1 MSLTMAEQTKPQQA
15 QKPNLEERV
24 NALESGMTE
33 MLTMM
38 REDRTSRTA
47 EQRAG
52 NPVHESYNQEWDES
66 QLLANPGFAPRP
78 GMVQRWIRTEIA
90 GEQDGSNIAR
100 MFNMGWVIRDP
111 STLPESVAKSCK
123 IVVQGDAGIGWRG
136 TVLCEMPEAQYAR
149 IKARH
154 EQASSAQMSAIEQN
168 MFREH
173 DGSQRGF
180 GAPHFTQRQRTVE
193 TGRPAPV
200 DG

>member
-1 MSLTMAEQTKPQQA
+1 MAEQKQASAKPD
-15 QKPNLEERV
+15 LEERV

-52 NPVHESYNQEWDES
+52 NPVHESYHQEWDES
-66 QLLANPGFAPRP
+66 QLLANPGFVAQP

-90 GEQDGSNIAR
+90 GEPDGSNVAR
-100 MFNMGWVIRDP
+100 MFNMGWKVRDP
-111 STLPESVAKSCK
+111 QTLPKTVQESCE
-123 IVVQGDAGIGWRG
+123 IVVQGKAGIGWRG
-136 TVLCEMPEAQYAR
+136 TVLCEMPEEQYERIRAR
-149 IKARH
+149 
-154 EQASSAQMSAIEQN
+154 QAHDSTIQMQAIEQN

-180 GAPHFTQRQRTVE
+180 GAPHFTARNRTVE

>member
-1 MSLTMAEQTKPQQA
+1 MAEQTKQQA

-24 NALESGMTE
+24 NALESGMNE

-38 REDRTSRTA
+38 REDRVSRTA

-66 QLLANPGFAPRP
+66 QLLANPGFAPQE

-100 MFNMGWVIRDP
+100 MMNMGWTIRHPD
-111 STLPESVAKSCK
+111 TLPKSVKDSCK
-123 IVVQGDAGIGWRG
+123 IDLHEKPAIGWRG
-136 TVLCEMPEAQYAR
+136 TVLCEMPEEQYAR

-173 DGSQRGF
+173 DSSQRGF
-180 GAPHFTQRQRTVE
+180 GAPHFTQRKRTVE